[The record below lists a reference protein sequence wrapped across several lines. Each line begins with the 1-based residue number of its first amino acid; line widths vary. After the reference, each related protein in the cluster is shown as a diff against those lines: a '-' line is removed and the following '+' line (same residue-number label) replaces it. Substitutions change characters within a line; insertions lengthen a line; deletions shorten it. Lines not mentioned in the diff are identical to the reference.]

1 MPIFLSCLNDKC
13 KWNQDGL
20 PSFFSLHKVCLEID
34 YLHCSTKLFFP
45 TWQWLLIFTRKK
57 LFSRDFIPLC
67 IHLSTVFVF
76 IDFSEIAK
84 LQIILSMLYALHNAS
99 LDVQVTPIIHTRLIF
114 ILFLIFQFV
123 NINFSFRVFAFNLFL
138 GTMFRDLHKLS
149 IFLLCFNY

>member
-57 LFSRDFIPLC
+57 LFSRDFHSSLYP
-67 IHLSTVFVF
+67 F
-76 IDFSEIAK
+76 IDCLCFHRFFWNRKIADNFVN
-84 LQIILSMLYALHNAS
+84 ALCSSQCIARCSGNTYNPYSSDLHS
-99 LDVQVTPIIHTRLIF
+99 
-114 ILFLIFQFV
+114 FLIFQFV